1 MFNDK
6 DNKFMSSLD
15 FIFLV
20 AVAVSAI
27 YGYYK
32 GFVSQIGS
40 LVGVMVGMILCR
52 VFAEDLAQFMNV
64 IFLDST
70 TSKDSSRFL
79 NSVIAQIVI
88 FMIGYFGVRILAK
101 VMSITLN
108 TVKLGKVN
116 SIFGA
121 IFGLVQGLM
130 LLSLSLNL
138 WIAIFPESEIATDSN
153 SFFDEAVID
162 LAPNVLGSDTAQ
174 EFYNKAQ
181 EIGK

>member
-1 MFNDK
+1 
-6 DNKFMSSLD
+6 
-15 FIFLV
+15 
-20 AVAVSAI
+20 
-27 YGYYK
+27 
-32 GFVSQIGS
+32 
-40 LVGVMVGMILCR
+40 
-52 VFAEDLAQFMNV
+52 
-64 IFLDST
+64 
-70 TSKDSSRFL
+70 
-79 NSVIAQIVI
+79 
-88 FMIGYFGVRILAK
+88 
-101 VMSITLN
+101 
-108 TVKLGKVN
+108 VKLGKVN

-181 EIGK
+181 EIGMKNTEFNNPSGLDEDKGNYSTAYDMAILTSYAMKLKEYKKIVKTKEYKLTTNKNTYVWKNKNKLLNESYILLSISSRTIFKL

>member
-1 MFNDK
+1 MFNNK
-6 DNKFMSSLD
+6 DNKIMSSLD

-20 AVAVSAI
+20 AVAVSGI

-40 LVGVMVGMILCR
+40 LVGIMAGIILCR
-52 VFAEDLAQFMNV
+52 VFAEDFAQCMNEV
-64 IFLDST
+64 FLDST

-79 NSVIAQIVI
+79 NSVIAQVVI
-88 FMIGYFGVRILAK
+88 FMIGYFGVRIAAK

-116 SIFGA
+116 NVSGA
-121 IFGLVQGLM
+121 IFGVVQGLM

-138 WIAIFPESEIATDSN
+138 WVAIFPDSEIAADSN
-153 SFFDEAVID
+153 SFFDEALID
-162 LAPNVLGSDTAQ
+162 FAPNVLGSDTAQ

-181 EIGK
+181 EIGD